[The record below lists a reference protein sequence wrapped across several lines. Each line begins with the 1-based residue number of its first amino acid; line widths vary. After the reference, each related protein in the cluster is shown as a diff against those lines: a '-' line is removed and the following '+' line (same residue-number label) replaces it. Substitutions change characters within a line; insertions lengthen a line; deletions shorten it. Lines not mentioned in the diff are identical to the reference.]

1 MADLYRSTQNRPTLV
16 EKNIAGYS
24 PARMGEVTTQA
35 TVPYANRPAG
45 RTLDPRTIL
54 PEDPRIPHMERAIK
68 QSRRRE
74 QEQDRELARLAERI
88 ALLEQ
93 QSTSDLS
100 DGEAAVVTRQF
111 VSAVERARPILEWS
125 DDWDGEGSPAYR
137 AETLDQAQNFLVE
150 GALALWHA
158 QGRPVAAPEVSP
170 GPDGT
175 IDLFWRIG
183 SRELL
188 INVPVDADESMG
200 YYGDDAGEKIKGE
213 LTRQSDTLWLFAW
226 LAR

>member
-1 MADLYRSTQNRPTLV
+1 MAELYRSTQNRPTLA
-16 EKNIAGYS
+16 ENIAGYA
-24 PARMGEVTTQA
+24 PARMGESTAQTA
-35 TVPYANRPAG
+35 IPFANRPAG
-45 RTLDPRTIL
+45 RALDPRTIL
-54 PEDPRIPHMERAIK
+54 PEEPRIAQMAKSIK
-68 QSRRRE
+68 QLRRRE
-74 QEQDRELARLAERI
+74 DEQGREIARLAERV

-93 QSTSDLS
+93 QSTTNLS
-100 DGEAAVVTRQF
+100 DGEAAVITRQF
-111 VSAVERARPILEWS
+111 VNAVDRARPILEWT
-125 DDWDGEGSPAYR
+125 DNWDSEGSPAYR
-137 AETLDQAQNFLVE
+137 PETLDQAQNFLVE

-183 SRELL
+183 GRELL
-188 INVPVDADESMG
+188 VNVPVDADESMG

-213 LTRQSDTLWLFAW
+213 LARQSDALWLFAW